1 MLSLEYIAGCID
13 CDGSISISISENRY
27 KNKSGNASPQFA
39 FVINFRQV
47 QQYKYIVEEIRD
59 TLGVGAVYDHAASS
73 NTSTAMSSWQTTKHE
88 ETVYVCRLLQPYL
101 HIKQKEADLMIE
113 ALDLW
118 LGNIG
123 ERKGVGYSRPD
134 WVKDR
139 VREIASQMNPSQQK
153 ESSRRNQ
160 EIRRILVD
168 PLAPFFEQEG
178 IASVNFA
185 QGLVGE

>member
-27 KNKSGNASPQFA
+27 KNKTGNASPQFA
-39 FVINFRQV
+39 FIINFRQV
-47 QQYKYIVEEIRD
+47 QQYKYIVEEIKN

-88 ETVYVCRLLQPYL
+88 ETLEVCKILRPYL

-118 LGNIG
+118 LGNTG

-134 WVKDR
+134 WVKVR
-139 VREIASQMNPSQQK
+139 VREISKAMNPSQQK
-153 ESSRRNQ
+153 ESSRRNK
-160 EIRRILVD
+160 EIRDDFV
-168 PLAPFFEQEG
+168 APFYEQEG
-178 IASVNFA
+178 IASINFS